1 MGPVA
6 SPRIDP
12 LFAHFVLYLVLGAL
26 VAFNVYYLKG
36 RQRILLCFIAAL
48 LVGVFW
54 GVLTESLQIFVP
66 NRVASS
72 EDVFINVI
80 SAAFGGLMVAVLVRK
95 VGLPTYR
102 THG

>member
-36 RQRILLCFIAAL
+36 RQRILLYFIAVL
-48 LVGVFW
+48 LVGTLW
-54 GVLTESLQIFVP
+54 GVLTESMQIFVP

-72 EDVFINVI
+72 LDAFINVI
-80 SAAFGGLMVAVLVRK
+80 SAAFGGLMVAVLVHR
-95 VGLPTYR
+95 VRLPTHR
-102 THG
+102 SHG